1 MTYPVP
7 TPRSDEPPPIA
18 VRGPLAWL
26 RQNLFRN
33 GLQAVMTLTMGGVLV
48 LAAQPLI
55 VWAVV
60 NARTGS
66 TPASCA
72 GAEGA
77 CWSFV
82 AANFQ
87 LFMVGTYPF
96 EQRWR
101 PMTALAVLIALVVAT
116 TWRRVR
122 RWRPIYAVWAIGIA
136 LIYGL
141 LRGGVFELP
150 RVESAQW
157 GGLLLT
163 LILSF
168 VGIAVAFPLGVLLA
182 LGRQSRAMP
191 AVKALSIGFI
201 ELIRGVP
208 LISVLFLAAVMVP
221 LFLPSG
227 VNVDNLLRAQVG
239 IILFQSAYLAEV
251 VRGGLQALPS
261 GQDEAARALG
271 LGYAQRMRRVILPQA
286 LRIVIPALV
295 NQFIIIL
302 KDTTLVVV
310 IGMFDLMGVAEVA
323 IRNPTWLGRN
333 FEAYAFV
340 AAIYWAICF
349 SMSRLSLNL
358 ERRLKIAR
366 L

>member
-1 MTYPVP
+1 MADT
-7 TPRSDEPPPIA
+7 TLAPRPDELPPIRA
-18 VRGPLAWL
+18 RGPMAWL
-26 RQNLFRN
+26 RHNLFRTW
-33 GLQAVMTLTMGGVLV
+33 LQSAMTLAMGGLLA

-55 VWAVV
+55 AWAIL
-60 NARTGS
+60 NARTGT

-101 PMTALAVLIALVVAT
+101 PLSALAVLVVLVVAMA
-116 TWRRVR
+116 WRRVR
-122 RWRPIYAVWAIGIA
+122 RWRPIYAVWALGIG

-141 LRGGVFELP
+141 LRGGALGLP
-150 RVESAQW
+150 TVESAQW

-168 VGIAVAFPLGVLLA
+168 TAIAVAFPLGVLLA
-182 LGRQSRAMP
+182 LGRQSRTMP

-208 LISVLFLAAVMVP
+208 LISVLFLAAIMVP

-227 VNVDNLLRAQVG
+227 VTVDNLLRAQVG

-251 VRGGLQALPS
+251 VRGGLQAVPG

-271 LGYAQRMRRVILPQA
+271 LSYALRMRRVILPQA

-310 IGMFDLMGVAEVA
+310 IGMFDLMGIAEVA

-340 AAIYWAICF
+340 AAIYWVICF
-349 SMSRLSLNL
+349 SMSRLSLDL
-358 ERRLKIAR
+358 ERRLKVAR